1 MRPELPQQMPAPRD
15 ATPGA
20 PRHGEMAS
28 PSPTSVGDGPRR
40 STLAELVTVFGTTM
54 FEPIGAGWAEL
65 AAPKSELA
73 AAMGIS
79 KSALSARLKVLTA
92 AGLACRNGRRLLV
105 DVHGAGTRLESG
117 AVSARGEQ
125 ARSKLGEVF
134 ACDADADGTVRYQ
147 HSDGTAATLSEIAA
161 AAGVSSRGSAAHLAR
176 LAGTPGAVSPAAARR
191 RAMESLASAADAL
204 GSIGDTDTL
213 EHVLA
218 AAQCL
223 VGREPE
229 LEPGP
234 QLEPQLEPEPQPAT
248 PQLELEPQPGPET
261 ARLEP
266 EFARPEPQ
274 PRPETARLEP
284 EFARP
289 EPQPINEY
297 ELMINDGKFLKS
309 VDGRRPVQVRQ
320 RPTGPD
326 GFFAMGE
333 MARLLAPLSTEAAR
347 REMAPINI
355 ATARKAAAGKTRQQ
369 IQVAVERILEDLA
382 TRPIT
387 NVGGLFV
394 HVARTN
400 NQRYFPPA
408 RRTPKRSAPAPTKA
422 EGPPVGPEE
431 TRRRIT
437 ALHQQLRDAPSD
449 A

>member
-1 MRPELPQQMPAPRD
+1 
-15 ATPGA
+15 
-20 PRHGEMAS
+20 MAS
-28 PSPTSVGDGPRR
+28 PITVGDGPRR

-92 AGLACRNGRRLLV
+92 AGLACRSGRRLLV
-105 DVHGAGTRLESG
+105 DVHGASTRLESG

-134 ACDADADGTVRYQ
+134 ARYVDADGTVRYQ
-147 HSDGTAATLSEIAA
+147 HSDGTAATLSEIAS

-176 LAGTPGAVSPAAARR
+176 LAGTPAAVSPAAAQR
-191 RAMESLASAADAL
+191 RAMESLAAAADAL
-204 GSIGDTDTL
+204 GSIGDNDTL
-213 EHVLA
+213 EYVLA

-223 VGREPE
+223 IGHEPQ
-229 LEPGP
+229 PQP
-234 QLEPQLEPEPQPAT
+234 QLEPRPQPQPAT
-248 PQLELEPQPGPET
+248 PQLELEPEFARPEPQPGSET

-274 PRPETARLEP
+274 PGSETARLEP

-297 ELMINDGKFLKS
+297 ELIINDGKFLKS
-309 VDGRRPVQVRQ
+309 VDGRRPVELRQ
-320 RPTGPD
+320 HPTSPD

-333 MARLLAPLSTEAAR
+333 IAHLLAPLSTAAAR
-347 REMAPINI
+347 RDMAPVNI
-355 ATARKAAAGKTRQQ
+355 GTARKAAAGKTREQ

-394 HVARTN
+394 HAARTN
-400 NQRYFPPA
+400 NSRYFPPA
-408 RRTPKRSAPAPTKA
+408 RRTPKRSAPTPTKA
-422 EGPPVGPEE
+422 EGPPVGPDE
-431 TRRRIT
+431 TRRRIA
-437 ALHQQLRDAPSD
+437 ALHQQLNDAHSD
-449 A
+449 TSTIS

>member
-1 MRPELPQQMPAPRD
+1 MRLTDPMRPQHPRQTPAPRD
-15 ATPGA
+15 ATPDA
-20 PRHGEMAS
+20 PRRGEMAS
-28 PSPTSVGDGPRR
+28 PSPIAAGDGPRR
-40 STLAELVTVFGTTM
+40 STLAELVTIFGTTM

-65 AAPKSELA
+65 TAPKSELA

-92 AGLACRNGRRLLV
+92 AGLACRSGRRLLV
-105 DVHGAGTRLESG
+105 DVHGAGARLESG

-134 ACDADADGTVRYQ
+134 ARYLDADGTVRYQ

-191 RAMESLASAADAL
+191 RAMESLAAAADAL
-204 GSIGDTDTL
+204 GSIDDTDTL

-223 VGREPE
+223 VGHE
-229 LEPGP
+229 P

-248 PQLELEPQPGPET
+248 PQLEPEPQPGPEI
-261 ARLEP
+261 ARPEP

-274 PRPETARLEP
+274 PGPEIARLEP

-297 ELMINDGKFLKS
+297 ELIINDGTFLKS

-320 RPTGPD
+320 RPTSPD

-333 MARLLAPLSTEAAR
+333 IARLLAPLSTEAAR
-347 REMAPINI
+347 RDMAPVNI

-369 IQVAVERILEDLA
+369 VQVAVERILEDLA

-394 HVARTN
+394 HAARTN
-400 NQRYFPPA
+400 NSRYFPPA

-422 EGPPVGPEE
+422 EGPPVGPDE
-431 TRRRIT
+431 TRRRIA
-437 ALHQQLRDAPSD
+437 ALHQQLRDA
-449 A
+449 